1 MYLTH
6 VKIENILFLQAH
18 YQKYVRS
25 ELMNS
30 SDSSQ
35 RSEPTMITY
44 AFFLPL
50 CSQNQMLG
58 KIATKDLEFFAYLIC
73 F

>member
-1 MYLTH
+1 MYLIH

-35 RSEPTMITY
+35 RSEPTMSDQLCL
-44 AFFLPL
+44 LPTSL
-50 CSQNQMLG
+50 
-58 KIATKDLEFFAYLIC
+58 
-73 F
+73 